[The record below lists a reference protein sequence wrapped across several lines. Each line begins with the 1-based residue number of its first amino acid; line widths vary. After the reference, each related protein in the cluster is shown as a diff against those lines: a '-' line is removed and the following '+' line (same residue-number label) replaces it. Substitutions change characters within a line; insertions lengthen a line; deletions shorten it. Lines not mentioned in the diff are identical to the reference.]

1 MSRCLPAA
9 LALSLL
15 SAASMPAPAAEPSPA
30 LLKEAAA
37 LREAARAE
45 SDAWRYA
52 ASLTTEVGPRFAG
65 STGDRAAVAWALAN
79 LADMGF
85 DEIRPQTVIVPGW
98 TRGEAEAL

>member
-37 LREAARAE
+37 LR
-45 SDAWRYA
+45 DAKGFGFLR
-52 ASLTTEVGPRFAG
+52 
-65 STGDRAAVAWALAN
+65 LAN
-79 LADMGF
+79 QENL
-85 DEIRPQTVIVPGW
+85 QLV
-98 TRGEAEAL
+98 